1 MMGTTRNQTAMFH
14 YTSVDQLVPADDPLR
29 AIEAVIDWE
38 VIRERMA
45 PFYSPFGRPSIPPEQ
60 LLKAMLVGYLF
71 GITSERRLMREIQ
84 VNLSYR
90 RFLGLD
96 LESDVWHP
104 TTFTKNRNWRFR
116 QSEIFR
122 WLFDH
127 VVAGAVAK
135 GLVTGHHVSQDGT
148 LVRANCSFKS
158 IEPIAVSESPQQ
170 YRERVT
176 KENPAPVETE
186 TVEPPTDRTPPPDAG
201 ASGADRNPSVNF
213 RGERRRNETHRSRTD
228 PDARLARR
236 SDGQG
241 AHPSYHVHYTMDNK
255 SRFALA
261 VETTRA
267 EGSAEIG
274 AGGTM
279 LTRLKQRHGLKPK
292 TLGADK
298 GYFAARF
305 LDSLRRRGIT
315 PHIACPAQPIK
326 KKAKSLRAWAKRKTR
341 SEGYATSQRLRKQI
355 EELFG
360 EAKDFMGLRRMRLR
374 TFERVQEQPLLTAL
388 AQNLKRLVRL
398 RRLALA
404 G

>member
-1 MMGTTRNQTAMFH
+1 MMGTTNTQASMFH
-14 YTSVDQLVPADDPLR
+14 YTSVDRLVPADDPLR

-38 VIRERMA
+38 IIREKLA
-45 PFYSPFGRPSIPPEQ
+45 PFYSEIGRPSIPPEP
-60 LLKAMLVGYLF
+60 LIKAMLIGYLF

-90 RFLGLD
+90 RFLGMD
-96 LESDVWHP
+96 LEAEVWHP
-104 TTFTKNRNWRFR
+104 TTFTKNRNQRF
-116 QSEIFR
+116 QESEIVR

-158 IEPIAVSESPQQ
+158 IEPISVTQTPKQ
-170 YRERVT
+170 YRERVA
-176 KENPAPVETE
+176 KENPVPPRAPA
-186 TVEPPTDRTPPPDAG
+186 PAKSDDRTPPGSA
-201 ASGADRNPSVNF
+201 ASGADRNPDVNF
-213 RGERRRNETHRSRTD
+213 RGERRRNETHRSKTD

-236 SDGQG
+236 GDGREAQL
-241 AHPSYHVHYTMDNK
+241 SYHVHYTMDN
-255 SRFALA
+255 RTRLTLA

-267 EGSAEIG
+267 EGSAEIE
-274 AGGTM
+274 AGLTM
-279 LTRLKQRHGLKPK
+279 LTRLKRHHGLTPR
-292 TLGADK
+292 TAGADK
-298 GYFAARF
+298 GYFATRY

-315 PHIACPAQPIK
+315 PHVACPNHPIK
-326 KKAKSLRAWAKRKTR
+326 QKARALRRWAKRKAR
-341 SEGYATSQRLRKQI
+341 SQGYTTSQRLRKQI

-374 TFERVQEQPLLTAL
+374 TLARVTEQPLMTAL

-398 RRLALA
+398 QRMALA

>member
-1 MMGTTRNQTAMFH
+1 MMGTSNNQTAMFH
-14 YTSVDQLVPADDPLR
+14 YTSVDQLVPADDALR

-45 PFYSPFGRPSIPPEQ
+45 PFYSPLGRPSIPPEQ
-60 LLKAMLVGYLF
+60 LLKAMLIGYLF

-96 LESDVWHP
+96 LDAEVWHP
-104 TTFTKNRNWRFR
+104 TTFTKNRNQRFKE
-116 QSEIFR
+116 SEIFR

-158 IEPIAVSESPQQ
+158 IEPIAVTQSPKQ
-170 YRERVT
+170 YRERVA
-176 KENPAPVETE
+176 KENPESSETE
-186 TVEPPTDRTPPPDAG
+186 SAEPPTDRTPPTAR
-201 ASGADRNPSVNF
+201 ANGADRNPSVNF
-213 RGERRRNETHRSRTD
+213 RGEQRRNETHRSRTD

-241 AHPSYHVHYTMDNK
+241 AYPGYQVHYTMDNR
-255 SRFALA
+255 SRLTLD

-267 EGSAEIG
+267 DGRPEPE
-274 AGGTM
+274 AGRTM
-279 LTRLKQRHGLKPK
+279 LARLKRRHGLTPK

-298 GYFAARF
+298 GYFVSVF
-305 LDSLRRRGIT
+305 LDSLRRRGIK
-315 PHIACPAQPIK
+315 PHIACPATAIK
-326 KKAKSLRAWAKRKTR
+326 KKAKALREWAKRKTR
-341 SEGYATSQRLRKQI
+341 SQGYALSQRFRKQI

-374 TFERVQEQPLLTAL
+374 TFGRVQEQPLLTAL
-388 AQNLKRLVRL
+388 AQNLKRLVKL
-398 RRLALA
+398 TAA
-404 G
+404 VPA

>member
-1 MMGTTRNQTAMFH
+1 MMGTSNHQTAMFH
-14 YTSVDQLVPADDPLR
+14 YTSVDQLVPADDALR

-45 PFYSPFGRPSIPPEQ
+45 PFYSPLGRPSIPPEQ
-60 LLKAMLVGYLF
+60 LLKAMLIGYLF

-96 LESDVWHP
+96 LESEVWHP
-104 TTFTKNRNWRFR
+104 TTFTKNRNQRFR
-116 QSEIFR
+116 ESDLFR

-158 IEPIAVSESPQQ
+158 IEPIAVTQTPKQ
-170 YRERVT
+170 YRERVA
-176 KENPAPVETE
+176 KENPEPSE
-186 TVEPPTDRTPPPDAG
+186 TVTPEAPTDRTPPPPAG
-201 ASGADRNPSVNF
+201 TSEEGRNPSVNF
-213 RGERRRNETHRSRTD
+213 RGQQRSNVTHRSKTD

-241 AHPSYHVHYTMDNK
+241 AYPGYHVHYTMDNK
-255 SRFALA
+255 SRFTLD

-267 EGSAEIG
+267 EGRPEPE
-274 AGGTM
+274 AGRTM
-279 LTRLKQRHGLKPK
+279 LARLKRRHGLQPR

-298 GYFAARF
+298 GYFVARF
-305 LDSLRRRGIT
+305 LDNLRRRGIR
-315 PHIACPAQPIK
+315 PHIACPAVAIK
-326 KKAKSLRAWAKRKTR
+326 KKAVALREWAKRKTR
-341 SEGYATSQRLRKQI
+341 SQGYALSQRFRKQI

-388 AQNLKRLVRL
+388 AQNLKRLVKL
-398 RRLALA
+398 QQPVAT
-404 G
+404 

>member
-1 MMGTTRNQTAMFH
+1 MMGTPDNQTAMFH
-14 YTSVDQLVPADDPLR
+14 YMSVDQLIPADDVLR

-45 PFYSPFGRPSIPPEQ
+45 PFYSPLGRPSIPPEQ
-60 LLKAMLVGYLF
+60 LLKAMLIGYLF

-96 LESDVWHP
+96 LESEVWHP
-104 TTFTKNRNWRFR
+104 TTFTKNRNQRFR
-116 QSEIFR
+116 ESDLFR

-158 IEPIAVSESPQQ
+158 IEPIAVTQSPKQ
-170 YRERVT
+170 YRERVAM
-176 KENPAPVETE
+176 ENPEPSESVTAERPTE
-186 TVEPPTDRTPPPDAG
+186 RTPPPNAG
-201 ASGADRNPSVNF
+201 ASDPGRNSLVNF

-241 AHPSYHVHYTMDNK
+241 AYPGDHVHYTMDNR
-255 SRFALA
+255 SRFTLD

-267 EGSAEIG
+267 EGNAETK
-274 AGGTM
+274 AGRTM
-279 LTRLKQRHGLKPK
+279 LARPKRRQRLTPR

-298 GYFAARF
+298 GYFVASF
-305 LDSLRRRGIT
+305 LDSLRRRGIQ
-315 PHIACPAQPIK
+315 PHIACPATAIK
-326 KKAKSLRAWAKRKTR
+326 KKAKALREWAKRKTR
-341 SEGYATSQRLRKQI
+341 SQGYVLSQRFRKQI

-360 EAKDFMGLRRMRLR
+360 EAKDFMGLRRTRLR

-388 AQNLKRLVRL
+388 AQNLKRLVKL
-398 RRLALA
+398 QQPAA
-404 G
+404 T

>member
-1 MMGTTRNQTAMFH
+1 MMGTSNNQTAMLH

-45 PFYSPFGRPSIPPEQ
+45 PFYSPLGRPSMPPEQ
-60 LLKAMLVGYLF
+60 LLKAMLIGYLF
-71 GITSERRLMREIQ
+71 GITSERWLMREIQ

-96 LESDVWHP
+96 LESEVWHA
-104 TTFTKNRNWRFR
+104 TTFTKNRNQRFR
-116 QSEIFR
+116 ESDLFR
-122 WLFDH
+122 WLFDQ

-135 GLVTGHHVSQDGT
+135 GLVPGHHVSQDGT

-158 IEPIAVSESPQQ
+158 IEPIAVTQSPKQ

-176 KENPAPVETE
+176 KENPVPKEPESGSGGAP
-186 TVEPPTDRTPPPDAG
+186 PNAG
-201 ASGADRNPSVNF
+201 AAGADRNPSVNF
-213 RGERRRNETHRSRTD
+213 RGEQRRNETHRSKTD

-241 AHPSYHVHYTMDNK
+241 AYPGYHVHYTMDNK
-255 SRFALA
+255 SRFTLD

-267 EGSAEIG
+267 EGRPEPE
-274 AGGTM
+274 AGRTM
-279 LTRLKQRHGLKPK
+279 LARLKRRHGLRPR

-298 GYFAARF
+298 GYFVASF
-305 LDSLRRRGIT
+305 LDNLRRRGIK
-315 PHIACPAQPIK
+315 PHIACPAVAIK
-326 KKAKSLRAWAKRKTR
+326 KRAVVLREWAKRKTR
-341 SEGYATSQRLRKQI
+341 SQGYALSQRFRKQI

-360 EAKDFMGLRRMRLR
+360 EAKDFMGLRGMRLR
-374 TFERVQEQPLLTAL
+374 SFERVQEQPLLTAL
-388 AQNLKRLVRL
+388 AQNLKRLVKL
-398 RRLALA
+398 QQPVAM
-404 G
+404 

>member
-1 MMGTTRNQTAMFH
+1 MMGTTNTQAAMFH

-45 PFYSPFGRPSIPPEQ
+45 PYYSPLGRPSIPPEQ
-60 LLKAMLVGYLF
+60 LLKAMLIGYLF

-96 LESDVWHP
+96 LESEVWHP
-104 TTFTKNRNWRFR
+104 TTFTKNRNQRFKE
-116 QSEIFR
+116 SEIFR

-158 IEPIAVSESPQQ
+158 IEPIAVRQSPKQ
-170 YRERVT
+170 YRERVA
-176 KENPAPVETE
+176 KENPAPSDD
-186 TVEPPTDRTPPPDAG
+186 PSGPQGTPPG
-201 ASGADRNPSVNF
+201 AAARESDRNPSANF
-213 RGERRRNETHRSRTD
+213 RGEQRRNQTHRSKTD

-241 AHPSYHVHYTMDNK
+241 AYPGYHVHYTMDNR
-255 SRFALA
+255 SRLTLD

-267 EGSAEIG
+267 EGRSEPE
-274 AGGTM
+274 AGRTM
-279 LTRLKQRHGLKPK
+279 LMRLKRRHGLTPR

-298 GYFAARF
+298 GYFVSSF
-305 LDSLRRRGIT
+305 LDSLRRRGIR
-315 PHIACPAQPIK
+315 PHIACPAVAIK
-326 KKAKSLRAWAKRKTR
+326 KKAKGLREWAKRKTR
-341 SEGYATSQRLRKQI
+341 SQGYALSQRFRKQI

-360 EAKDFMGLRRMRLR
+360 EAKEFMGLRRMRLR
-374 TFERVQEQPLLTAL
+374 SLKRVQEQPLLTAL
-388 AQNLKRLVRL
+388 AQNLKRLVKL
-398 RRLALA
+398 QQPVMT
-404 G
+404 

>member
-1 MMGTTRNQTAMFH
+1 MMGTSNTQTAMFH
-14 YTSVDQLVPADDPLR
+14 YTCVDQLVPADDPLR

-45 PFYSPFGRPSIPPEQ
+45 PFYSPLGRPSIPPEQ
-60 LLKAMLVGYLF
+60 LLKAMVIGYLF

-96 LESDVWHP
+96 LESEVWHP
-104 TTFTKNRNWRFR
+104 TTFTKNRNQRFR
-116 QSEIFR
+116 ESDLFR

-127 VVAGAVAK
+127 VVAGAVAQ

-158 IEPIAVSESPQQ
+158 IEPIAVRQSPKQ
-170 YRERVT
+170 YRERVA
-176 KENPAPVETE
+176 KENPEAGESGPAER
-186 TVEPPTDRTPPPDAG
+186 PTDRTPPSQASAG
-201 ASGADRNPSVNF
+201 DPDRNPSVNF
-213 RGERRRNETHRSRTD
+213 RGERRRNETHRSTTD

-241 AHPSYHVHYTMDNK
+241 AYPGYHVHYTMDNK
-255 SRFALA
+255 SRVTLDVA
-261 VETTRA
+261 TTRA
-267 EGSAEIG
+267 EGRPETE
-274 AGGTM
+274 AGRTM
-279 LTRLKQRHGLKPK
+279 LTRLKRRHGLTPR
-292 TLGADK
+292 TVGADK
-298 GYFAARF
+298 GYFVASY
-305 LDSLRRRGIT
+305 LDSLRRRGIK
-315 PHIACPAQPIK
+315 PHIACPATPIK
-326 KKAKSLRAWAKRKTR
+326 KKAKALREWAKRKTR
-341 SEGYATSQRLRKQI
+341 SQGYATSQRFRKQI

-374 TFERVQEQPLLTAL
+374 TLERVTEQPLLIAL
-388 AQNLKRLVRL
+388 VQNLKRLVTL
-398 RRLALA
+398 RQLVQA